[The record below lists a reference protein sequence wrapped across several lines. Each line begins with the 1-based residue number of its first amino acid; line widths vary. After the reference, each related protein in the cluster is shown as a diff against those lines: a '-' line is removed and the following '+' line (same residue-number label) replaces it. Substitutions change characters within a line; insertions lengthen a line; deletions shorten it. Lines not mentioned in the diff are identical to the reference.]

1 MTPPHLR
8 QPPVLPARWVR
19 IDHPGARNPHRDVTG
34 KRDHGHAGGEPDGQG
49 VLALSGASLAY
60 AVLGP
65 PAAPVGP
72 A

>member
-1 MTPPHLR
+1 MGKL
-8 QPPVLPARWVR
+8 
-19 IDHPGARNPHRDVTG
+19 VTVML
-34 KRDHGHAGGEPDGQG
+34 AESPDGQG
-49 VLALSGASLAY
+49 VLALSGASLAN